1 MILEK
6 SSAIDMIRGILDHGG
21 IVSAYDP
28 VANNAMSTIYKDI
41 EYYNSLYDAVK
52 GAEGVVIMTEWNEF
66 RSLDLHKIKSMMSGN
81 IILDTRNII
90 DMEELSSFGFSYDN
104 IGRIKK

>member
-1 MILEK
+1 
-6 SSAIDMIRGILDHGG
+6 
-21 IVSAYDP
+21 
-28 VANNAMSTIYKDI
+28 MSTIYKDI

-66 RSLDLHKIKSMMSGN
+66 RSLDLHKIKNMMSGN

-90 DMEELSSFGFSYDN
+90 DMDELSSFGFSYDN